1 MDNIESKR
9 IEEISDDPAITDDDY
24 YVIDNK
30 GKTRKV
36 SVSNFMVKSGEDDP
50 TDDFGIPGMIYLKM
64 SGNSINKVYFKLKS
78 NTWTTILDSSY
89 TPTQTTLSQ
98 MTWGEIAT
106 YTWGEIAN
114 FTW

>member
-1 MDNIESKR
+1 MDVIESKR
-9 IEEISDDPAITDDDY
+9 IDEITDEPVITDDDY

-36 SVSNFMVKSGEDDP
+36 PVSDFVVKSGQDVP
-50 TDDFGIPGMIYLKM
+50 TEDFGLVGMIYLKM
-64 SGNSINKVYFKLKS
+64 SGQSIDTVYYKIKEDLWVPILKG
-78 NTWTTILDSSY
+78 DY
-89 TPTQTTLSQ
+89 TPVTTSLHD
-98 MTWGEIAT
+98 MTWGEIAE